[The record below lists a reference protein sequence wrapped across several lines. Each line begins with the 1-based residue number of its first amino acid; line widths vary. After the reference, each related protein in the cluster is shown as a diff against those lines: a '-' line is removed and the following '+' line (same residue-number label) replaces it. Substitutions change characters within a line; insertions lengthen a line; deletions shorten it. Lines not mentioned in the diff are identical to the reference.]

1 MANKGLS
8 SITKKLIMA
17 VTGGAL
23 VFFLLFHASMN
34 IVAIIK
40 PEGYNK
46 ICEFLGANWYAL
58 VATAGLALLMV
69 FHLIYAFVLSLQN
82 YRARGKQRY
91 AVRERQEGVS
101 MASKNMLAIGVIVLL
116 GLGLHLFNFWAKMQM
131 PEVLHKL
138 GMNFSEEVMDNVA
151 NGVYHIKNT
160 FSCDLFSIAYLVWLV
175 FLWFHLAHGVA
186 SVMQSIGWSNHVWQ
200 KRIEVI
206 GKVIAALI
214 VVLFASV
221 VIYYWL
227 INPSAAIVPAV

>member
-1 MANKGLS
+1 MAKGLS

-23 VFFLLFHASMN
+23 VFFLLFHGSMN

-58 VATAGLALLMV
+58 VATAGLAALMV
-69 FHLIYAFVLSLQN
+69 FHLIYAFVLSFQN
-82 YRARGKQRY
+82 YKARGKQRY
-91 AVRERQEGVS
+91 AVVDRQEGVS
-101 MASKNMLAIGVIVLL
+101 WASKNMLVIGAIVLI
-116 GLGLHLFNFWAKMQM
+116 GLGLHLFNFWAQMQL

-138 GMNFSEEVMDNVA
+138 GVHVEEVVLDNA
-151 NGVYHIKNT
+151 TNGVHYIVNT
-160 FSCDLFSIAYLVWLV
+160 FSCPVYSIIYLVWLV

-186 SVMQSIGWSNHVWQ
+186 SVMQSIGWNNHVWQ
-200 KRIEVI
+200 NRIEVI

-214 VVLFASV
+214 VVLFAAV

-227 INPSAAIVPAV
+227 IG

>member
-1 MANKGLS
+1 MAKGLS

-91 AVRERQEGVS
+91 AVVEKQEGVS
-101 MASKNMLAIGVIVLL
+101 WASKNMLAIGGFVLF
-116 GLGLHLFNFWAKMQM
+116 GLGLHLFNFWANMQL

-138 GMNFSEEVMDNVA
+138 GIHVEEAVMDNVT
-151 NGVYHIKNT
+151 NGVHYIVNT
-160 FSCDLFSIAYLVWLV
+160 FSCWWYSVIYLVWLA

-200 KRIEVI
+200 NRIEVI
-206 GKVIAALI
+206 GKIIAALI
-214 VVLFASV
+214 VVMFAV
-221 VIYYWL
+221 VVLYYWL
-227 INPSAAIVPAV
+227 IVG

>member
-1 MANKGLS
+1 MAKGLS

-101 MASKNMLAIGVIVLL
+101 MASKNMLVIGVIVLL
-116 GLGLHLFNFWAKMQM
+116 GLGIHLFNFWAKMQL

-138 GMNFSEEVMDNVA
+138 GIHVEEDVMALVA
-151 NGVYHIKNT
+151 DGSHYIVNT
-160 FSCDLFSIAYLVWLV
+160 FSCWWYSVIYLVWLA

-200 KRIEVI
+200 NRIEVI
-206 GKVIAALI
+206 GKIIAALI
-214 VVLFASV
+214 VVMFAV
-221 VIYYWL
+221 VVLYYWL
-227 INPSAAIVPAV
+227 IVG

>member
-1 MANKGLS
+1 MAKGLS

-91 AVRERQEGVS
+91 AVVEKQEGVS
-101 MASKNMLAIGVIVLL
+101 WASKNMLVIGAIVLI
-116 GLGLHLFNFWAKMQM
+116 GLGLHLFNFWANMQL

-138 GMNFSEEVMDNVA
+138 GIHVEEAVMDNVT
-151 NGVYHIKNT
+151 NGVHYIVNT
-160 FSCDLFSIAYLVWLV
+160 FSCPVYSIIYLVWLV

-186 SVMQSIGWSNHVWQ
+186 SVMQSIGWNNHVWQ
-200 KRIEVI
+200 NRIECI

-214 VVLFASV
+214 VALFAV
-221 VIYYWL
+221 VVLYYWL
-227 INPSAAIVPAV
+227 IVG

>member
-17 VTGGAL
+17 ITGGAM

-34 IVAIIK
+34 LVAIIK

-58 VATAGLALLMV
+58 VATVGLAALMV

-82 YRARGKQRY
+82 YRARGSQRY
-91 AVRERQEGVS
+91 AVVEKQEGVS
-101 MASKNMLAIGVIVLL
+101 WASKNMLVIGVIVLV
-116 GLGLHLFNFWAKMQM
+116 GLGLHLFNFWANMQL

-138 GMNFSEEVMDNVA
+138 GYEDA
-151 NGVYHIKNT
+151 DITYAADGVYHIENT
-160 FSCDLFSIAYLVWLV
+160 FSCSVYSIIYLVWLV
-175 FLWFHLAHGVA
+175 FLWFHLDHGIA

-200 KRIEVI
+200 KRIECLGRFFAI
-206 GKVIAALI
+206 LIALM
-214 VVLFASV
+214 FASV
-221 VIYYWL
+221 VLYYW
-227 INPSAAIVPAV
+227 IGSFIG